1 MHSSVTCCYSV
12 TNKRFFIKTKRKKK
26 KKCGLKWMSALWR
39 SFVVRKPLSSFL
51 GQTFRTTSLWS
62 VFLLLFLNSAVLSSS
77 NSFGHLF
84 YLTYLCSLGKF
95 PSCCQLLLNHMF
107 KCIIRG
113 ELPVSSTLLFTF
125 ILYLILYHIYQA

>member
-1 MHSSVTCCYSV
+1 MSVFCCSK
-12 TNKRFFIKTKRKKK
+12 TAFI
-26 KKCGLKWMSALWR
+26 
-39 SFVVRKPLSSFL
+39 FL
-51 GQTFRTTSLWS
+51 GSNIQNNFIMVC
-62 VFLLLFLNSAVLSSS
+62 VFAFISEFCSIEYLKL
-77 NSFGHLF
+77 SFGHLF

-125 ILYLILYHIYQA
+125 ILYLILHHIYQA

>member
-1 MHSSVTCCYSV
+1 MNVCLSLFKNRFHLSWVKHSEQLHYGLCFCKVCV
-12 TNKRFFIKTKRKKK
+12 FAFISEF
-26 KKCGLKWMSALWR
+26 CSIEYLKL
-39 SFVVRKPLSSFL
+39 
-51 GQTFRTTSLWS
+51 
-62 VFLLLFLNSAVLSSS
+62 
-77 NSFGHLF
+77 SFGHLF

-125 ILYLILYHIYQA
+125 ILYLILHHIYQA